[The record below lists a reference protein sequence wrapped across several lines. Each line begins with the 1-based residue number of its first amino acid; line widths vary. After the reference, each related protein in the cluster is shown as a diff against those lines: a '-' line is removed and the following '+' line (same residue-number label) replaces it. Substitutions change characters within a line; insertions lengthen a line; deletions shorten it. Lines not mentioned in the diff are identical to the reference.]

1 MNSKQHVILGDLAI
15 EKGILLRKLADI
27 EERIAQAHAMA
38 VLEASDE
45 GIIELP
51 DNVLQLPTALN
62 LHPSQQ

>member
-1 MNSKQHVILGDLAI
+1 MTSKHHVILGDLAI

-27 EERIAQAHAMA
+27 EERIAQAHAMF

-45 GIIELP
+45 GIVELP
-51 DNVLQLPTALN
+51 DNVLQLPTGLN

>member
-1 MNSKQHVILGDLAI
+1 MTSKHHVILGDLAI

-27 EERIAQAHAMA
+27 EDRIAQAHAMS

-45 GIIELP
+45 GMIELP
-51 DNVLQLPTALN
+51 DNVLQLPTGLN

>member
-1 MNSKQHVILGDLAI
+1 MTSKHHVILGDLAI

-27 EERIAQAHAMA
+27 EERIAQAHAMF